1 MIACVIDAPHSSIMI
16 VAIAPA
22 SVMTL
27 ARSLGLGGCAMGNFV
42 PAPTAAAAPVP
53 DAPLAAVSATA
64 GARTSPLP
72 DVLDALLPKALALGF
87 PKPALSKSRAWG
99 IGGR

>member
-27 ARSLGLGGCAMGNFV
+27 ARSLGLGGCAMGNIAR
-42 PAPTAAAAPVP
+42 PDRRRRPRARRTAC
-53 DAPLAAVSATA
+53 
-64 GARTSPLP
+64 RRQRNRRSPHQSI
-72 DVLDALLPKALALGF
+72 A
-87 PKPALSKSRAWG
+87 
-99 IGGR
+99 